1 MPVLHGPTRGPLD
14 RLLSVA
20 GLVRLDE
27 GDGERRTVW
36 SAAGGGLVA
45 RQQAG
50 AGSTKGAVT
59 LGFRTHEPLTEL
71 ARRLTAAGHP
81 GVALSDESAFE
92 LTVIDPDGERVIVQ
106 AAMEYRRS

>member
-1 MPVLHGPTRGPLD
+1 VTTGPD

-27 GDGERRTVW
+27 GVDDRWTVW

-45 RQQAG
+45 RQQLG
-50 AGSTKGAVT
+50 TGTTPGAVT

-71 ARRLTAAGHP
+71 ARRLTAAGCP
-81 GVALSDESAFE
+81 GVALSDESAFM
-92 LTVIDPDGERVIVQ
+92 LTVIDPDGEGVSVQ
-106 AAMEYRRS
+106 AAMENRRS